1 MLTIARVGDAP
12 KVRGPGMVWVS
23 LFPQFTWTV
32 SEVAYSA
39 ARWKDLTVQRA
50 SSRVLKGRS
59 LLPRR
64 EPCSG
69 PIDRKLEGSLERV
82 EQLLSKLM
90 ASTNEA

>member
-1 MLTIARVGDAP
+1 M
-12 KVRGPGMVWVS
+12 WVS
-23 LFPQFTWTV
+23 LFPQFTWAV

-64 EPCSG
+64 EPAQDPETQS
-69 PIDRKLEGSLERV
+69 LEGSLERV
-82 EQLLSKLM
+82 EQLLSKLTT
-90 ASTNEA
+90 STNEADNI